1 MCTNF
6 QVIGGFAF
14 RKILQISSNF
24 LHFEPKKEHLECGP
38 FVESS
43 FLLAVFSKLLSRTK
57 SCHPPCPHPC
67 SPQMFLV
74 ESFFL
79 LLVSSFENPNLKKT

>member
-6 QVIGGFAF
+6 QMIGGFAF
-14 RKILQISSNF
+14 KKHLQNSSNF

-43 FLLAVFSKLLSRTK
+43 FVLAALS
-57 SCHPPCPHPC
+57 
-67 SPQMFLV
+67 V
-74 ESFFL
+74 
-79 LLVSSFENPNLKKT
+79 

>member
-14 RKILQISSNF
+14 KKNLQISSNF

-38 FVESS
+38 FENLPL
-43 FLLAVFSKLLSRTK
+43 FWLLF
-57 SCHPPCPHPC
+57 P
-67 SPQMFLV
+67 FI
-74 ESFFL
+74 
-79 LLVSSFENPNLKKT
+79 NLIEKVTV

>member
-14 RKILQISSNF
+14 RKNLQISSNF
-24 LHFEPKKEHLECGP
+24 LQFEPKKEHLECGP

-43 FLLAVFSKLLSRTK
+43 FLLVVFSI
-57 SCHPPCPHPC
+57 
-67 SPQMFLV
+67 
-74 ESFFL
+74 
-79 LLVSSFENPNLKKT
+79 

>member
-1 MCTNF
+1 MCANV
-6 QVIGGFAF
+6 QVIGVFAF
-14 RKILQISSNF
+14 KKNVQISSNF
-24 LHFEPKKEHLECGP
+24 VHFEPKKEHLECGQ

-43 FLLAVFSKLLSRTK
+43 SLLAVFSMNSKLLSRTK
-57 SCHPPCPHPC
+57 SCHPPCPHPH

-79 LLVSSFENPNLKKT
+79 LLVSSFEKPR

>member
-14 RKILQISSNF
+14 KKKLQISSNF
-24 LHFEPKKEHLECGP
+24 LHFESKKEYLECGP

-43 FLLAVFSKLLSRTK
+43 FVLAVFFR
-57 SCHPPCPHPC
+57 
-67 SPQMFLV
+67 
-74 ESFFL
+74 
-79 LLVSSFENPNLKKT
+79 LKI

>member
-14 RKILQISSNF
+14 RKLLQISSNF

-38 FVESS
+38 
-43 FLLAVFSKLLSRTK
+43 R
-57 SCHPPCPHPC
+57 
-67 SPQMFLV
+67 V
-74 ESFFL
+74 ESFVL
-79 LLVSSFENPNLKKT
+79 AALSV